1 MVKVM
6 TEIGRWISL
15 ILPTTMSGIYKQAF
29 AIGGLEV
36 KVLSRHEETDSKP
49 AFVLFVLHGRYGHCE
64 DQNVT
69 SIVRGLLQ
77 EKGSNT
83 RRKLYIVTFDH
94 RNHGHRMVDPKAN
107 DGWSE
112 VATKNNDQHAIDMY
126 SLQTGT
132 AKDVSFLIDFLPA
145 YMFPE
150 QERTI
155 ADWGV
160 TGVSLGGHSTWIS
173 LSQEPRLTIGIPI
186 IGCPDYLT
194 LISARA
200 DKFGISLEKSSYL
213 PDSLLA
219 LIQRSDPAST
229 EYTSGNSSNP
239 FLGKKILVLS
249 GADDLLVPWSASEPF
264 VNGLVVGENGVKRVF
279 VQEGVGHKCTPEMV
293 QQLVEFVHTH
303 SN

>member
-1 MVKVM
+1 
-6 TEIGRWISL
+6 
-15 ILPTTMSGIYKQAF
+15 MSGIYKQAL

-36 KVLSRHEETDSKP
+36 KVLSKHEEADSKP

-77 EKGSNT
+77 EGDSNT
-83 RRKLYIVTFDH
+83 QNKLYIVTFDH

-112 VATKNNDQHAIDMY
+112 DMY
-126 SLQTGT
+126 SIQTGT
-132 AKDVSFLIDFLPA
+132 ARDVSFLIDFLPA

-155 ADWGV
+155 ANWGV

-194 LISARA
+194 LMSARA

-229 EYTSGNSSNP
+229 PYTSGNSSNP

-264 VNGLVVGENGVKRVF
+264 VNGLVVGENGVKHVF
-279 VQEGVGHKCTPEMV
+279 VQEGAGHKCTPEMV
-293 QQLVEFVHTH
+293 QQLVEFVRTH